1 MKSTIKV
8 LVTGALGQLA
18 SSIKLLADQGQTKGL
33 DLVFKTEKELDIT
46 DFEAV
51 EKEFKSSNYAYCVN
65 CAGYTAVDKA
75 ETEKEIAHQVN
86 VVGARNLAI
95 TCKENKVTLIHIST
109 DFIFDGF
116 QETPYVED
124 DIARPISVY
133 GDTKYKGE
141 QAIVNNTREYFI
153 LRTSWLYSEFG
164 HNFMKTMIRL
174 GNERKEL
181 SVVFDQVGTP
191 TYALDLAKV
200 IVHLIETE
208 NTEYGVYHY
217 SNEGVASWYD
227 FAKTIFDGSNITIDL
242 KPIRSEVYPQPAQR
256 PKFSVLDKSKIK
268 NTFGIEIPHWK
279 DSLQQAL
286 EAVNNLE

>member
-1 MKSTIKV
+1 MKV
-8 LVTGALGQLA
+8 LVTGASGQLGK
-18 SSIKLLADQGQTKGL
+18 SIKLLSDKGQTKGL
-33 DLVFKTEKELDIT
+33 DLVFRTAKELDIT
-46 DFEAV
+46 DVDAV
-51 EKEFKSSNYAYCVN
+51 EKEFKSSNYAYCIN

-75 ETEKEIAHQVN
+75 ETEQEAAHQVN
-86 VVGARNLAI
+86 VVGARNLANA
-95 TCKENKVTLIHIST
+95 CKAHKAVLIHIST

-116 QETPYVED
+116 QETPYVEE

-141 QAIVNNTREYFI
+141 QAVSNVLEEYFI

-174 GNERKEL
+174 GNERSEL

-191 TYALDLAKV
+191 TYALDLAKA
-200 IVHLIETE
+200 IVHIISSQSK
-208 NTEYGVYHY
+208 EYGVYHY

-227 FAKTIFDGSNITIDL
+227 FAQAIFEGSNTTIDL
-242 KPIRSEVYPQPAQR
+242 KPIRSEAYPQPAQR

-268 NTFGIEIPHWK
+268 NTLGIEIPHWK
-279 DSLQQAL
+279 DSLRVAL
-286 EAVNNLE
+286 DAENKLE